1 MGQKR
6 DWDLTRRRRNL
17 PAPMPDELDR
27 GLREVSERRFMLS
40 RFDSKCYICGGK
52 ILKNT
57 GIVYDSVLREAKHF
71 PNCPE
76 ETTVKS

>member
-1 MGQKR
+1 
-6 DWDLTRRRRNL
+6 
-17 PAPMPDELDR
+17 
-27 GLREVSERRFMLS
+27 
-40 RFDSKCYICGGK
+40 
-52 ILKNT
+52 LKNT